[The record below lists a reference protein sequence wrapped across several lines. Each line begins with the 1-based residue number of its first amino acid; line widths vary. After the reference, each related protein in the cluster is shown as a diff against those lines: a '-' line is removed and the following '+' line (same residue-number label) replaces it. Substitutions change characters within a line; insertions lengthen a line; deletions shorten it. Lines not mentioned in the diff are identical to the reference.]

1 MLRDVT
7 AEIVKVLWRHGEEKR
22 LYLKKKTMKNKYE
35 IEENSICYNIF
46 SI

>member
-22 LYLKKKTMKNKYE
+22 LYLKKTMKNKYE